1 MVTRMFI
8 ESGAEDGTGM
18 GIEEFA
24 NTYFPLPQMA
34 SGGIINSYGY

>member
-1 MVTRMFI
+1 MVTKMFI
-8 ESGAEDGTGM
+8 ESGAEEGTGM

-34 SGGIINSYGY
+34 NGGIINTYGY